1 MKGNTARRCWLVF
14 KPFRCWPYK
23 KWFALSLIALGIILL
38 LCFVPL
44 QIWLSLIG
52 LVFVVAGVFLLR

>member
-1 MKGNTARRCWLVF
+1 MF